1 VRTSGGALV
10 GLIIALVMSPAAGA
24 WTKVSAGNLDNTVDP
39 SVILLRSGLQAVAY
53 REPKAHAVVV
63 IVGGKAKT
71 VASGLAAV
79 GDPGLV
85 QLPNGTLDLF
95 VADQDGVV
103 SYTSSNGGATWSGP
117 AKTASKD
124 TGDVQAAAVRA
135 DGTPLF
141 TQDGTGFLNVFQGA
155 GGESVH
161 NVFAHCCGY
170 AESLAVD
177 THGLAQIAF
186 WSNATGKAGYLYGKL
201 GPTGSLARLRT
212 ISQGETVSR
221 DNRVPLVADR
231 KGNTFVSLANGYP
244 TSSSFVVDTMRSGTT
259 AHAVTLAKGSFSGN
273 EPLMALGVDSANRL
287 WAVWTQGGSVWA
299 ARSRSD
305 GAHFGAAVHVRE
317 PGSAYQLEAAASADG
332 SVDAIVNTGS
342 SLQSQRLL
350 PGLTV
355 QGITHGVR
363 VLDDGFTVVGA
374 TVRGGGKTVKTGA
387 SGTAVLGNVPSHTSV
402 AVTAAGY
409 APTSGATA

>member
-1 VRTSGGALV
+1 
-10 GLIIALVMSPAAGA
+10 M
-24 WTKVSAGNLDNTVDP
+24 
-39 SVILLRSGLQAVAY
+39 
-53 REPKAHAVVV
+53 V

-71 VASGLAAV
+71 VASGLAGV
-79 GDPGLV
+79 GDPQIV

-95 VADQDGVV
+95 AADQDGVV
-103 SYTSSNGGATWSGP
+103 SYASSNGGATWSGP
-117 AKTASKD
+117 GKTASKD
-124 TGDVQAAAVRA
+124 TGDVQAAAVRKN
-135 DGTPLF
+135 GTPLF

-155 GGESVH
+155 AGESMH
-161 NVFAHCCGY
+161 NIFTHCCGY

-177 THGLAQIAF
+177 AHGLAQIAF

-201 GPTGSLARLRT
+201 GPTGSLAGLHT
-212 ISQGETVSR
+212 ISKGETVSR

-244 TSSSFVVDTMRSGTT
+244 TSSSFVVETMRSGTT

-273 EPLMALGVDSANRL
+273 EPLMALAVDSANRL

-299 ARSRSD
+299 ARSRSA
-305 GAHFGAAVHVRE
+305 GAHFGASVHVGE
-317 PGSAYQLEAAASADG
+317 SGSAYQLEAAANADG

-355 QGITHGVR
+355 QG
-363 VLDDGFTVVGA
+363 
-374 TVRGGGKTVKTGA
+374 
-387 SGTAVLGNVPSHTSV
+387 SHTRRPRF
-402 AVTAAGY
+402 G
-409 APTSGATA
+409 

>member
-1 VRTSGGALV
+1 
-10 GLIIALVMSPAAGA
+10 
-24 WTKVSAGNLDNTVDP
+24 
-39 SVILLRSGLQAVAY
+39 
-53 REPKAHAVVV
+53 
-63 IVGGKAKT
+63 
-71 VASGLAAV
+71 
-79 GDPGLV
+79 
-85 QLPNGTLDLF
+85 
-95 VADQDGVV
+95 
-103 SYTSSNGGATWSGP
+103 
-117 AKTASKD
+117 
-124 TGDVQAAAVRA
+124 
-135 DGTPLF
+135 
-141 TQDGTGFLNVFQGA
+141 
-155 GGESVH
+155 VH
-161 NVFAHCCGY
+161 NVFAHCCAY

-177 THGLAQIAF
+177 THELAQIAF

-201 GPTGSLARLRT
+201 GPTGALARLRT
-212 ISQGETVSR
+212 ISKGETVSR

>member
-1 VRTSGGALV
+1 LFVLLV
-10 GLIIALVMSPAAGA
+10 TSPAAGA
-24 WTKVSAGNLDNTVDP
+24 WTKLTAGNLDNGVDP
-39 SVILLRSGLQAVAY
+39 SVILLGGGKQAIAY

-71 VASGLAAV
+71 VASGLASV
-79 GDPGLV
+79 GDPRIV

-103 SYTSSNGGATWSGP
+103 SYSSSNGGATWSGP

-124 TGDVQAAAVRA
+124 TGDVQAAAVRT

-155 GGESVH
+155 AGESMH
-161 NVFAHCCGY
+161 NIFTHCCGY

-201 GPTGSLARLRT
+201 GTTGSLAGLRT
-212 ISQGETVSR
+212 ISKGETVSR

-231 KGNTFVSLANGYP
+231 QGNTFVSLANGYP

-259 AHAVTLAKGSFSGN
+259 VHTVTLAKGSFSGN
-273 EPLMALGVDSANRL
+273 EPLMALAVDFSNRL

-299 ARSRSD
+299 ARSRSA
-305 GAHFGAAVHVRE
+305 GAHFGAAVHVGE
-317 PGSAYQLEAAASADG
+317 PGSAYQLEAAAELFG
-332 SVDAIVNTGS
+332 SVDVIVNTGS
-342 SLQSQRLL
+342 SLQVQRLL

-355 QGITHGVR
+355 QGVTHGVR
-363 VLDDGFTVVGA
+363 VLDDGFPVAGA
-374 TVRGGGKTVKTGA
+374 TVHAAGKSVKTNG
-387 SGTAVLGNVPSHTSV
+387 SGTAALGNVPAHTAV

-409 APTSGATA
+409 APASGVTA